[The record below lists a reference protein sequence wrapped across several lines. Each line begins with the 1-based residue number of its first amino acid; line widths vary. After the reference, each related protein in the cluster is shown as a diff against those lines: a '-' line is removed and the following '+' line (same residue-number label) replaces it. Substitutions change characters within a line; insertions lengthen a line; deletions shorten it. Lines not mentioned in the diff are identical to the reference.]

1 MAEGGEEY
9 YSSSDDDS
17 DVSLFDLDE
26 DDDDA
31 DCVDREDAVQPDDDG
46 EQAIDEE
53 KFQKQHDAELFK
65 EIAEQDEPQE
75 DVAKNDENH
84 DKPRLNVSMYLR
96 YVSGY
101 FYERNVTP
109 L

>member
-1 MAEGGEEY
+1 M
-9 YSSSDDDS
+9 
-17 DVSLFDLDE
+17 LT
-26 DDDDA
+26 
-31 DCVDREDAVQPDDDG
+31 AV
-46 EQAIDEE
+46 
-53 KFQKQHDAELFK
+53 
-65 EIAEQDEPQE
+65 AEQDEPQE
-75 DVAKNDENH
+75 DVANNDENH

>member
-1 MAEGGEEY
+1 M
-9 YSSSDDDS
+9 
-17 DVSLFDLDE
+17 LT
-26 DDDDA
+26 
-31 DCVDREDAVQPDDDG
+31 AV
-46 EQAIDEE
+46 
-53 KFQKQHDAELFK
+53 
-65 EIAEQDEPQE
+65 AEQDEPQE

-84 DKPRLNVSMYLR
+84 DKPRLNVSMSLR